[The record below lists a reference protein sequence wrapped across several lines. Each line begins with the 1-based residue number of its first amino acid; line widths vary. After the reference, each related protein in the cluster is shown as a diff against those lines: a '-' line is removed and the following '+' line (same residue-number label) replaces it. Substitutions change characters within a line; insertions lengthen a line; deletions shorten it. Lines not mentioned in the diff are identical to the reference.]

1 VSCGY
6 GLQWH
11 ALPCG
16 TESPSA
22 TTDQPRDVEQAI
34 AKQPIAIKAAVA
46 KPNRADHLTQRIVAG
61 PRAHLHER
69 AQGYVRAIKDGVAV
83 RLRWLQSHAEALE
96 AAGPGRR
103 KSASS
108 GDS

>member
-1 VSCGY
+1 MSCGY

-34 AKQPIAIKAAVA
+34 AKEPTAIKAAAA

-61 PRAHLHER
+61 PRAS
-69 AQGYVRAIKDGVAV
+69 VGVKM
-83 RLRWLQSHAEALE
+83 
-96 AAGPGRR
+96 AASCAFHPGLTFMRQCWWQ
-103 KSASS
+103 K
-108 GDS
+108 GDSR